1 MERTLAW
8 PSAIFS
14 LMSRSRSRVSLLFLC
29 PCASLASSRLSRSRS
44 LRRSSL
50 QPGHYCEQFPFSA
63 ARSAVNVLYREMQ
76 QSFSSA
82 CPGLL
87 RQDECNFSCLTRAPP
102 HR

>member
-50 QPGHYCEQFPFSA
+50 QPWHDCEPSPFSA
-63 ARSAVNVLYREMQ
+63 ARSAVDLPYREMQ
-76 QSFSSA
+76 QS
-82 CPGLL
+82 GLV
-87 RQDECNFSCLTRAPP
+87 RFQGCSGRMRAPF
-102 HR
+102 HV